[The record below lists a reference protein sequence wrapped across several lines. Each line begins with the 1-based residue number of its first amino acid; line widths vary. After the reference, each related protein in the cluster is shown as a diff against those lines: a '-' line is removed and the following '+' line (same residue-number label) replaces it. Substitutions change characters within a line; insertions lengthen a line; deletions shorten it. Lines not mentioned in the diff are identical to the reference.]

1 MNRNLHRIIFNVA
14 RGMRMVVQETATS
27 TGKGKSKAA
36 GGSGRVG
43 GVVTAFALVGALV
56 AFPGEAQIVGAPN
69 VPANLRPTVMVAPN
83 GVPLINIQTPSAAGV
98 SRNAYQQFNV
108 APNGAILNNSRT
120 DVQSQLGGFVQGN
133 PYLATGPARIILN
146 EVNGG
151 SPSQLRG
158 YIEVA
163 GQRAEVVIANPAG
176 ISIDGGGFINASRA
190 TLTTGTPQFNAIG
203 GLDSFLV
210 RGGTITI
217 DGAGLDA
224 SKTDYAAI
232 LARAVEANAGIWA
245 SELKVVTGANTVS
258 ADHSQVTPTSGT
270 GTAPTFALDVAA
282 LGGMYAGKITL
293 IGTEAGLGVRNA
305 GTIQAAPGASALM
318 GAGQL
323 VVTSAGRLE
332 NIGTLQATADA
343 NLAATGMANSGRVV
357 SGGNLKITTQGEL
370 ANALNGAGG
379 TLEGARLE
387 LASTAGDI
395 DNRGGTIR
403 QTSSTGL
410 ALSAPALSNTSGG
423 VIGAEPVAAAPS
435 TPDAGT
441 GGGTGTGAGTGGT
454 TSPTTPTA
462 GTGTETGSG
471 GTLTPAP
478 YVPPSPGAITAT
490 GTIRN
495 DSGKIY
501 AGGPISLQSANINN
515 NGGTLNVSS
524 MAVRQ
529 PTFDNHGGM
538 LNVSN
543 SFSANVDRFD
553 NTGGTLNAGSL
564 DITTT
569 GDLGNVDG
577 KLTSGADATLTV
589 GGQADNT
596 RGTISATGALTAN
609 VAGAVNNTAGT
620 IATNQGLTLN
630 SGSLDNTQ
638 GSVQSA
644 QSSVQLAVRNQLVN
658 GGTGSINAA
667 TDLGM
672 QVGSLTNGG
681 TLRGANDVNVAVE
694 GALVNDGSI
703 TAGRNTTI
711 TAASVRSGSTGVL
724 GAGIQSDGN
733 LASAPGAQGALRVT
747 STGALVANGTNLA
760 AGDAALQGASVDI
773 SGKQTSAANIAIVAT
788 QGDVNTSDAVVTTPG
803 TLSITAA
810 GALSNVKGTLGS
822 NGGTIVNA
830 ASLDNTSG
838 AIAAVAGDLHV
849 TTAGPTDNTSGS
861 LLAAGGVVLANGGLT
876 NTDGKVSGNSL
887 AIDTNNGALDNTRG
901 TLTAGSTVGVNSG
914 ALTNDAGL
922 IQSGGAMTI
931 GTRGG
936 ALVNTNAAGYA
947 NGQGGIVSAD
957 TVRIATGAADGSYGR
972 VDNRAGFIGSKNSL
986 VVDSGEF
993 VNGNAGLVLGQST
1006 SVIDTHGAAYDNR
1019 SGQTLAVDDLGI
1031 SAGNLFNAG
1040 GLIRST
1046 KTTTLSA
1053 GSLDNTATSGI
1064 DQGIEGQ
1071 NVAITA
1077 VAVDNT
1083 SGTVRAN
1090 VNATLTSTGRIEN
1103 GAGGLISAGDTL
1115 TLADPNAGTGSA
1127 KALKVINAGTLLAGN
1142 TLIVDAASL
1151 TSSGKLLSQGNMYLA
1166 LTQDVAMASGSETIA
1181 NLDLGITTSGDISNS
1196 GRIAAGKDLS
1206 LSATNIDNTA
1216 AGDIQGTTT
1225 RLSASGTVT
1234 NRGVID
1240 GVVTRV
1246 DAGTLDNVGTGR
1258 IYGDHVSIGA
1268 GTLNNLAETING
1280 TTTAATIAARGR
1292 LDIGATTVTNRDGSL
1307 IFSDGDLAI
1316 GGSLDAAGRATGSAT
1331 TLNNHAATIE
1341 ATRNVDIKTGVL
1353 NNTNGGVTWTLEPGS
1368 SQHVVEYSLPGSSV
1382 RYAASEVLFSIGGFQ
1397 QFPDTGWNGWAA
1409 VPATNPQGPGSN
1421 ANMRLLIPSPEYP
1434 LEKFRAYYMQS
1445 PASSHDRTVQE
1456 CTVGEDSTCTGVTVP
1471 GAWYSRTDPIWA
1483 TFGVTPP
1490 AEEVPADFIGWR
1502 YPDVT
1507 VGQAGITS
1515 WDSSE
1520 PPHEVFTPFDH
1531 PVTQAEYD
1539 QWQAYRAAHKKLD
1552 EATLKFIY
1560 TMTGHT
1566 SLTSPDYMPTRM
1578 SSIYDAY
1585 DYTVT
1590 SSTPVLQSSK
1600 PARILAGGTMNINV
1614 ASGVNDMSQILA
1626 GGALTVTG
1634 GTIQNVG
1641 LTVDA
1646 PTVQKGISLH
1656 SYINEHDFGSDERVY
1671 QLAPYNLTTK
1681 STVTLAAARQQG
1693 NVAFAGSGAG
1703 TGTLTR
1709 GQTGTG
1715 PQGAGDVSAGA
1726 RVNPIIQV
1734 PSAAGPSGTA
1744 GTAGTAPT
1752 VVRTTVPNATVPT
1765 ASLFTTHPESS
1776 SRYLIETD
1784 PRFANY
1790 RNWLSSDYL
1799 LNNLGLDPNNT
1810 LKRLGDGFY
1819 EQRLIREQV
1828 AQLTG
1833 FRYLNGF
1840 ESDEAQYT
1848 ALMSAGATFAKQ
1860 YGLRPGIALTEAQ
1873 MAQLTSDIVWLVE
1886 QTVTLPD
1893 GSTQRVLAPQVYV
1906 HVQEGDIDG
1915 SGALLSGR
1923 SVNMQFT
1930 GDLTNAGGTIAGR
1943 HAVSLSGDN
1952 INNLAGRITGED
1964 VTLTARTDI
1973 NVIGAVVDARK
1984 SLTAVAGRDINV
1996 VTTTRDS
2003 KSDTGALP
2011 RSDASSGVNL
2021 SAVTLDRVAGLY
2033 VTNPGGTLTAVAGRD
2048 MNLVGAEI
2056 KSAGDATLVAG
2067 RDMNLDTVTTG
2078 RTEDIRWSSRNS
2090 RNEERSQE
2098 TGTTVSGAG
2107 NVSIGAGRNFTAIAA
2122 TLNAGERLSLG
2133 AGDQLLLAAGEN
2145 QNSAE
2150 TRHSTR
2156 KGLSHSSL
2164 DADSQQTTLART
2176 TLAAKEIQLKSGGD
2190 MTLSAIEATA
2200 ESIGIDAGGKLNLLT
2215 QKTSSAASRS
2225 ENDGDGA
2232 WVSAKSSGR
2241 ADETT
2246 QYNLFNTLNLN
2257 IKAGG
2262 GVAAQLGQNAS
2273 LSDLA
2278 RQPGMAWVN
2287 QLANDPAFANSVQW
2301 QRVQEEH
2308 KKWAQSQTS
2317 LGPVAAIVVSV
2328 VVGMVAGPVATQA
2341 GTAVGGT
2348 VGVAAGE
2355 GVALAGGGAFLTGT
2369 GLTISAGVS
2378 AAVQAGI
2385 TALAT
2390 QATVSFVNNNGDIG
2404 KVFDELG
2411 SSQGVKSI
2419 ATAMVTAGVLQGLSN
2434 ALPENIANAT
2444 SGSAKFT
2451 DQLQR
2456 QLIDGAASAVVRS
2469 AINGT
2474 SLEDELSRS
2483 LTNALWNTVA
2493 AQGANAIGDLTQGP
2507 DAQFNGVVNKIA
2519 HAIAGCAVGAGRA
2532 NSGSGCAPGA
2542 LGAVVGEL
2550 TAEMSGRQDNTVQ
2563 MAGLMA
2569 TLAVAIAG
2577 GDERQLIIAMNA
2589 GSNAAANNYLNHD
2602 QWAAL
2607 AKELSACTT
2616 LKCEMDTRARYAD
2629 LSKKQDAALA
2639 ICDKVGNCD
2648 ALIKEV
2654 REGRDYRDKL
2664 VKSKELPGGYMGAF
2678 DLQQLGLKMANQPAY
2693 REQVG
2698 KSVEAQMLCQLN
2710 QKQCDVES
2718 AKTAVALG
2726 LTLAAGPAA
2735 AYLFSS
2741 LPTIAAAAKM
2751 TMAACTANPRL
2762 CASEAGLVVTDLL
2775 AGEALGGASV
2785 AGGALT
2791 VKALGKVE
2799 AEAEAA
2805 RILAQREAAAG
2816 QAGGSTVKQLIP
2828 TDGTASSPYS
2838 SAGSKYGPI
2847 TYTESSTGATLPGTA
2862 TGSVVTSGGGIA
2874 PKPSATTQTIIT
2886 PDMENKILYGQQ
2898 ATNPSGNTTNRI
2910 IGGHSG
2916 DISNS
2921 NPNYAVQVISTNP
2934 DGTQNVKFVTQLPSG
2949 DVSNIKNSTLFP
2961 STWSNSQVIDAI
2973 LHVGNTTP
2981 LATRASDGASLF
2993 QGTVNG
2999 VQVEVIKIGN
3009 IVTSG
3014 YPCGR
3019 GCIDPTKF

>member
-1 MNRNLHRIIFNVA
+1 
-14 RGMRMVVQETATS
+14 
-27 TGKGKSKAA
+27 
-36 GGSGRVG
+36 
-43 GVVTAFALVGALV
+43 
-56 AFPGEAQIVGAPN
+56 
-69 VPANLRPTVMVAPN
+69 VPANLRPTVLVAPN
-83 GVPLINIQTPSAAGV
+83 GVPLVNIQTPSAAGV
-98 SRNAYQQFNV
+98 SRNVFNQFNV

-120 DVQSQLGGFVQGN
+120 NVQTQLGGIVQGN
-133 PYLATGPARIILN
+133 PFLATGPARIILN

-158 YIEVA
+158 YIEV
-163 GQRAEVVIANPAG
+163 GGIRAEVIIANPAG
-176 ISIDGGGFINASRA
+176 ISVDGGGFINASRA
-190 TLTTGTPQFNAIG
+190 TLTTGTPQFNAVG

-232 LARAVEANAGIWA
+232 LARAVQANAGIWA

-258 ADHSQVTPTSGT
+258 ADHGQVTPTTGT
-270 GTAPTFALDVAA
+270 GAAPSFALDVAA

-305 GTIQAAPGASALM
+305 GTIQAAPGATALM

-332 NIGTLQATADA
+332 NIGTIQATADA
-343 NLAATGMANSGRVV
+343 NLAAPALANSGRIS
-357 SGGNLKITTQGEL
+357 SGGNLKVTAQGDL

-395 DNRGGTIR
+395 DNRGGTLR
-403 QTSSTGL
+403 QTSSAGVG
-410 ALSAPALSNTSGG
+410 LSAPALSNTSGG
-423 VIGAEPVAAAPS
+423 AIRLEPVAPAPS
-435 TPDAGT
+435 TPGT
-441 GGGTGTGAGTGGT
+441 GGGTGGTGTGTGGT
-454 TSPTTPTA
+454 ASPGTPAA
-462 GTGTETGSG
+462 GTDTGAG
-471 GTLTPAP
+471 GTVAPAP
-478 YVPPSPGAITAT
+478 YVPPSPGTVTAA
-490 GTIRN
+490 GTLRN
-495 DSGKIY
+495 DGGKIY
-501 AGGPISLQSANINN
+501 AGGPISLQSAHINN
-515 NGGTLNVSS
+515 NGGTLSVAS
-524 MAVRQ
+524 MAVQQ
-529 PTFDNHGGM
+529 PSFDNHGGT
-538 LNVSN
+538 LNVSHG
-543 SFSANVDRFD
+543 FSANVERFD
-553 NTGGTLNAGSL
+553 NGGGTLNAGSL
-564 DITTT
+564 NITTT
-569 GDLGNVDG
+569 GDLVNVDG
-577 KLTSGADATLTV
+577 KLTSATDAALTV

-596 RGTISATGALTAN
+596 RGTISSTGALSAT
-609 VAGAVNNTAGT
+609 VAGALNNTGGT
-620 IATNQGLTLN
+620 LAANQGLTL
-630 SGSLDNTQ
+630 STGSLDNTQ

-644 QSSVQLAVRNQLVN
+644 QSGVQLAIRGRVLN

-667 TDLGM
+667 TNLGI
-672 QVGSLTNGG
+672 QAGSLTNGG
-681 TLRGANDVNVAVE
+681 TLRGANDVNVAVG

-703 TAGRNTTI
+703 TAGRNATL
-711 TAASVRSGSTGVL
+711 TAESVQSGSTGVL

-747 STGALVANGTNLA
+747 STGVLVANGTNLA

-788 QGDVNTSDAVVTTPG
+788 QGDVITSDAVVTTPG
-803 TLSITAA
+803 MLSIVAA
-810 GALSNVKGTLGS
+810 GSLTNVDGVLAANGS
-822 NGGTIVNA
+822 TQVEAG
-830 ASLDNTSG
+830 SLDNTRG
-838 AIAAVAGDLHV
+838 TLAGVTGDLRV
-849 TTAGPTDNTSGS
+849 TTSGTTDNTSGS
-861 LLAAGGVVLANGGLT
+861 LLAAGAVVLANSDLV
-876 NTDGKVSGNSL
+876 NTDGKLSGRSL
-887 AIDTNNGALDNTRG
+887 VVDTRNGALDNTRG
-901 TLTAGSTVGVNSG
+901 TLTAGSTVEVNSG

-931 GTRGG
+931 DTHGG
-936 ALVNTNAAGYA
+936 ALINAHAAGYA

-957 TVRIATGAADGSYGR
+957 TLRIATGAAGGSFGR
-972 VDNRAGFIGSKNSL
+972 LDNNAGFIGSKNAL
-986 VVDSGEF
+986 TANTGEF
-993 VNGNAGLVLGQST
+993 LNGNHGLVLGQST
-1006 SVIDTHGAAYDNR
+1006 LVINTHGGTYDNR
-1019 SGQTLAVDDLGI
+1019 SGQTLAVGDLQVDTGMV
-1031 SAGNLFNAG
+1031 LNAS
-1040 GLIRST
+1040 GLIRSSA
-1046 KTTTLSA
+1046 TTTLRA
-1053 GSLDNTATSGI
+1053 ARVDNASTSGT
-1064 DQGIEGQ
+1064 DQGIEGK
-1071 NVAITA
+1071 NVGITA
-1077 VAVDNT
+1077 TNVSNA
-1083 SGTVRAN
+1083 SGAIRAD
-1090 VNATLTSTGRIEN
+1090 VNATLSSTGFIDN
-1103 GAGGLISAGDTL
+1103 GAGGLISAGDTVSIV
-1115 TLADPNAGTGSA
+1115 DPNAGA
-1127 KALKVINAGTLLAGN
+1127 KTLSVTNAGTMLAGK
-1142 TLIVDAASL
+1142 TLTVDAASL
-1151 TSSGKLLSQGNMYLA
+1151 TSSGKLLSQGDMGLS
-1166 LTQDVAMASGSETIA
+1166 LTQDVAFATGTETIA
-1181 NLDLGITTSGDISNS
+1181 NHDLRIASNGNIANS
-1196 GRIAAGKDLS
+1196 GRIAAGNALS
-1206 LSATNIDNTA
+1206 LSAANIENA
-1216 AGDIQGTTT
+1216 ATGDIQGSSTH
-1225 RLSASGTVT
+1225 LSATGTVT

-1240 GVVTRV
+1240 GVVTRI
-1246 DAGTLDNVGTGR
+1246 DAGTLTNIGTGR
-1258 IYGDHVSIGA
+1258 IYGDQISIGVD
-1268 GTLNNLAETING
+1268 TLNNLAETVNG
-1280 TTTAATIAARGR
+1280 STSAATIAARVR
-1292 LDIGATTVTNRDGSL
+1292 LDIGAGTVNNRDGAL
-1307 IFSDGDLAI
+1307 IFSGGNLAI
-1316 GGSLDAAGRATGSAT
+1316 GGDLDVLGHATGSAGAV
-1331 TLNNHAATIE
+1331 NNHAATIE
-1341 ATRNVDIKTGVL
+1341 ATGNVDIKTGVL

-1368 SQHVVEYSLPGSSV
+1368 SQRVVEYSLPGSSV

-1409 VPATNPQGPGSN
+1409 VPATDPQGPGSN

-1434 LEKFRAYYMQS
+1434 LEKFRAYYMRS
-1445 PASSHDRTVQE
+1445 PASSHDRTIQE

-1471 GAWYSRTDPIWA
+1471 GAWYPRTDPIWA

-1490 AEEVPADFIGWR
+1490 AEEVPADFVGWR

-1515 WDSSE
+1515 WDDSE

-1539 QWQAYRAAHKKLD
+1539 RWQAYRAAHKKLD

-1566 SLTSPDYMPTRM
+1566 SLTDPSDYKPTRM

-1600 PARILAGGTMNINV
+1600 PAKILAGGTMNINV

-1646 PTVQKGISLH
+1646 PTVQKGITLH

-1671 QLAPYNLTTK
+1671 QLAPYNLTTND
-1681 STVTLAAARQQG
+1681 SVTLAAARQQG
-1693 NVAFAGSGAG
+1693 NVAFAGSGTG

-1715 PQGAGDVSAGA
+1715 AQGAGDVSAGA

-1744 GTAGTAPT
+1744 GTVGPAPT

-1848 ALMSAGATFAKQ
+1848 ALMNAGATFAKQ
-1860 YGLRPGIALTEAQ
+1860 YGLRPGIALTDAQ

-1893 GSTQRVLAPQVYV
+1893 GSTQRVLVPQVYV
-1906 HVQEGDIDG
+1906 HVKEGDIDG

-1930 GDLTNAGGTIAGR
+1930 GDLTNSGGTIAGR

-1973 NVIGAVVDARK
+1973 NVIGAVVDASK

-2003 KSDTGALP
+2003 RSDAGALP

-2067 RDMNLDTVTTG
+2067 RDMNLGTVTTG

-2107 NVSIGAGRNFTAIAA
+2107 NVSIGAGHNLTAIASK
-2122 TLNAGERLSLG
+2122 LNAGERLSLS
-2133 AGDQLLLAAGEN
+2133 AGDQLVLAAGEN

-2150 TRHSTR
+2150 TKHSIR

-2190 MTLSAIEATA
+2190 MTLSAVEADA

-2262 GVAAQLGQNAS
+2262 GVTAQLGQNAS

-2278 RQPGMAWVN
+2278 KQPGMAWVN

-2317 LGPVAAIVVSV
+2317 LGPVASVIVSV
-2328 VVGMVAGPVATQA
+2328 VVGVATAGA
-2341 GTAVGGT
+2341 GTAAVGTAGT
-2348 VGVAAGE
+2348 ATSA
-2355 GVALAGGGAFLTGT
+2355 GT
-2369 GLTISAGVS
+2369 GMAGAMGLSATTTSIAS
-2378 AAVQAGI
+2378 AAMQAGI
-2385 TALAT
+2385 TAMAS
-2390 QATVSFVNNNGDIG
+2390 QATISFVNNGGDLG

-2411 SSQGVKSI
+2411 SSQSVKNI
-2419 ATAMVTAGVLQGLSN
+2419 LTAMITAGAIQGLSVGDV
-2434 ALPENIANAT
+2434 LPTNLAHAT
-2444 SGSAKFT
+2444 NGSALFT

-2456 QLIDGAASAVVRS
+2456 QLIDGVASSVIRS

-2474 SLEDELSRS
+2474 SLEDELGSAI
-2483 LTNALWNTVA
+2483 TNALLNTVA
-2493 AQGANAIGDLTQGP
+2493 AQGANEIGNLR
-2507 DAQFNGVVNKIA
+2507 VNETLNVYGQQVA
-2519 HAIAGCAVGAGRA
+2519 HAVLGCLVGAGRA
-2532 NSGSGCAPGA
+2532 SAGGSSSGGGCTAGA
-2542 LGAVVGEL
+2542 IGAVVGEL
-2550 TAEMSGRQDNTVQ
+2550 TAAAFNPTGNPALADQTLQAATVMSAVVGAL
-2563 MAGLMA
+2563 AGGSA
-2569 TLAVAIAG
+2569 SAGYIAVAAGVNAAENNFLLHSQAIAMKEDFAACSKRAG
-2577 GDERQLIIAMNA
+2577 GCSEQEIRDITQKYLKLSGDNIDAVSKCVTAGDAACVRRIEGQAATAGEVDSAIPVGYGDISRVFQGLQNNVNNYGSVKGPQSLFGTDEQQAREVAEFRQANCATRSAADCNSMVKQAIDDRYTRVGALMLAGGVTATAMNQVIGLRAPTTVKTPIKPGAVADDLPA
-2589 GSNAAANNYLNHD
+2589 GFTRGSGGNGRVVGDIDPVTGEFLLNTGGNAM
-2602 QWAAL
+2602 AL
-2607 AKELSACTT
+2607 PSSYVP
-2616 LKCEMDTRARYAD
+2616 M
-2629 LSKKQDAALA
+2629 S
-2639 ICDKVGNCD
+2639 VGN
-2648 ALIKEV
+2648 
-2654 REGRDYRDKL
+2654 
-2664 VKSKELPGGYMGAF
+2664 
-2678 DLQQLGLKMANQPAY
+2678 
-2693 REQVG
+2693 
-2698 KSVEAQMLCQLN
+2698 
-2710 QKQCDVES
+2710 
-2718 AKTAVALG
+2718 
-2726 LTLAAGPAA
+2726 
-2735 AYLFSS
+2735 
-2741 LPTIAAAAKM
+2741 LPTGYQGVLNVGTGEIMMM
-2751 TMAACTANPRL
+2751 T
-2762 CASEAGLVVTDLL
+2762 
-2775 AGEALGGASV
+2775 
-2785 AGGALT
+2785 
-2791 VKALGKVE
+2791 
-2799 AEAEAA
+2799 
-2805 RILAQREAAAG
+2805 AAG
-2816 QAGGSTVKQLIP
+2816 QILPLPANV
-2828 TDGTASSPYS
+2828 AS
-2838 SAGSKYGPI
+2838 
-2847 TYTESSTGATLPGTA
+2847 TLPSPQPLPNPAA
-2862 TGSVVTSGGGIA
+2862 TPQPVSS
-2874 PKPSATTQTIIT
+2874 
-2886 PDMENKILYGQQ
+2886 LYGQTLIGPAVSHTTGRQ
-2898 ATNPSGNTTNRI
+2898 TGFLGEDIGLQTLNTRTGLNFAPLQNNSNQGADGVAIDHNARTIYVAEVKSSQNGVDKAASAEGNPVTLLQGWVRDSLSPPQGQVPGATWQSQPSENIALARSIQRATNAGYR
-2910 IGGHSG
+2910 
-2916 DISNS
+2916 
-2921 NPNYAVQVISTNP
+2921 VV
-2934 DGTQNVKFVTQLPSG
+2934 
-2949 DVSNIKNSTLFP
+2949 
-2961 STWSNSQVIDAI
+2961 
-2973 LHVGNTTP
+2973 
-2981 LATRASDGASLF
+2981 
-2993 QGTVNG
+2993 G
-2999 VQVEVIKIGN
+2999 VQVQVGVPAPGVSGIPQIKIN
-3009 IVTSG
+3009 
-3014 YPCGR
+3014 PW
-3019 GCIDPTKF
+3019 P